1 MKNKKS
7 EKSDLTAKE
16 KIEQLAQE
24 LEKDPKTQELAVVL
38 YVIAGSTL
46 LGKEAQ
52 KSLALWTATWADSV
66 INEVEKM
73 REEEKTQELASKIIL
88 PNENE

>member
-1 MKNKKS
+1 MKKKNS
-7 EKSDLTAKE
+7 QKSDLTVKE
-16 KIEQLAQE
+16 RIEQLAEE
-24 LEKDPKTQELAVVL
+24 LEKNPETPELGVVL
-38 YVIAGSTL
+38 YVIAGCSL

-66 INEVEKM
+66 INEVEKI

>member
-1 MKNKKS
+1 MKKKNS
-7 EKSDLTAKE
+7 EKSDLTVKE
-16 KIEQLAQE
+16 RIEQLAEE
-24 LEKDPKTQELAVVL
+24 LEKNPETQELGVVL

-66 INEVEKM
+66 INEVEKI